1 MISFLTKMNMDE
13 SVNPILLSE
22 NTKMIPLKLF
32 QASTGL
38 QRSLVQNIRLRPMSV
53 LAPTFSSSGDTES
66 IVTKLGPNRIA
77 TMIITG
83 RPNRPL
89 PDSFNVDLEEFLPGA
104 ISAVSVVTSAMA
116 EDDWESLP
124 GLVEARCISNLRPM
138 MSGLSPE
145 ERELTRL
152 RSDDVFLS
160 FISNPENCASGTD
173 LKLVTFSLPQLG
185 EAKSLVDKNKE
196 VKDNANEAMRA
207 KVKAYKEEK
216 EQGHVV
222 DKDAVKEDIR

>member
-1 MISFLTKMNMDE
+1 
-13 SVNPILLSE
+13 
-22 NTKMIPLKLF
+22 MIPLKLF